1 MNRSHLVAWAII
13 ILLSVSFYSCSDNQ
27 NSYSETSS
35 TATDKSI
42 RLLPGLDSLK
52 NKDSLSVEKINREPE
67 TMSKNDAVT
76 KEPVI
81 KETKEPS
88 KNEIEPEAKKVSLPE
103 GFNPAEIEEGK
114 LLISKSD
121 CAACHKI
128 QEKLVGP
135 SYLDVAD
142 KYSVSLPAII
152 QSLTNKII
160 NGGSGV
166 WGQMPMSPHPSIAQG
181 EAKKMVAYILSLKN

>member
-1 MNRSHLVAWAII
+1 MKRSHIVAWAII
-13 ILLSVSFYSCSDNQ
+13 ILFSISFFSCSDNQ

-42 RLLPGLDSLK
+42 RLLPEADSLK
-52 NKDSLSVEKINREPE
+52 NTDSLSEKINREPE
-67 TMSKNDAVT
+67 TEPKNDAVN
-76 KEPVI
+76 KERVI
-81 KETKEPS
+81 KQTKEPS
-88 KNEIEPEAKKVSLPE
+88 KNKIEAEPKKASLSE
-103 GFNPAEIEEGK
+103 GFNSVEIEEGK

-142 KYSVSLPAII
+142 KYSANPAIV
-152 QSLTNKII
+152 QSLTNKNI
-160 NGGSGV
+160 NGGTGV
-166 WGQMPMSPHPSIAQG
+166 WGQVPMSPHPSIKQE
-181 EAKKMVAYILSLKN
+181 EAKKMIAYILSLKN

>member
-13 ILLSVSFYSCSDNQ
+13 ILINFSFYSCSDNQ

-67 TMSKNDAVT
+67 AKSKNDAVT
-76 KEPVI
+76 KQPVI
-81 KETKEPS
+81 KQTKEPS
-88 KNEIEPEAKKVSLPE
+88 KNEIESESKKVSLPE

-135 SYLDVAD
+135 PYMDVAG
-142 KYSVSLPAII
+142 KYSVSPATV

-160 NGGSGV
+160 NGGTGT
-166 WGQMPMSPHPSIAQG
+166 WGQIPMSSHPSINQG

>member
-13 ILLSVSFYSCSDNQ
+13 ILINFSFYSCSDNQ

-42 RLLPGLDSLK
+42 RLLPYLDSLK
-52 NKDSLSVEKINREPE
+52 NTDSFSEKISRQPE
-67 TMSKNDAVT
+67 TKSKNDAVT
-76 KEPVI
+76 KQPVI
-81 KETKEPS
+81 KQTKEPS

-103 GFNPAEIEEGK
+103 GFNPAEIEKGK

-121 CAACHKI
+121 CVACHKI

-135 SYLDVAD
+135 SYMDVAD
-142 KYSVSLPAII
+142 KYSASPAIV

-160 NGGSGV
+160 NGGTGT
-166 WGQMPMSPHPSIAQG
+166 WGQIPMSPHPSLAQD
-181 EAKKMVAYILSLKN
+181 EVKKMVAYILSLKD